1 MIASRRAATHAV
13 IAVLAAMLGPSLGP
27 AAPSSAQAPLPAHL
41 HADAPAA
48 LAHRVG
54 GAPGAVAAH
63 GRWAWVG
70 SGAQVLTLDL
80 AAPGGPQVVDRTA
93 LDTVVGDV
101 SVRPDGARLAA
112 VAGSAVVVWR
122 VDDAG
127 RLSSLGVLDV
137 APRPQSYGGAPA
149 QDSRDAGRRLAWH
162 DDRLVVAILDD
173 GVASVALRL
182 GVADV
187 DDGAPRWLAT
197 AERTL
202 AEGPFG
208 SGELHA
214 VAATAGHAAVARA
227 LTTRGGTESGL
238 SVFTLPAGVTPQHL
252 GDWAAAGRIVDLTAL
267 GGRDVAL
274 LGERRAPDMSTV
286 EPYVAVVDAAAVAAR
301 GSATLPTPPV
311 FSAPHQL
318 VAGRDGRL
326 YATLSGTQPQLV
338 ALDVD
343 AAGQPAAAHAWPR
356 PTTAVALASVDGGLL
371 WRDGGGVTR
380 LAVGGAAPPVA
391 GPTLPLTPSVTDVAL
406 VDGQLFAAAPDS
418 PWPLVGGPAD
428 APAGLVP
435 LTDAAGRL
443 PVASAAST
451 ALYDALPQV
460 LSADGDRLWMLDG
473 LSSRALWQVERDE
486 PTGARLRWRGD
497 TSGHAMAA
505 VGDGVWV
512 ADQQG
517 LVALADRGGPAL
529 VEVDRLAL
537 GDRRPVFALSPRPGG
552 AVALVLELGALPTLV
567 VFDVGADGG
576 IVERGNVVLTTV
588 GGSSR
593 APGVDVKGTRAF
605 VAWERVT
612 VVDLTDPDRPVI
624 AGGLVDTATDGATGP
639 AVPVFLDIAVDADV
653 GRAFAAAGAHGT
665 AVLDVRDPK
674 AMRVVQWLPT
684 PGSARRVAIAG
695 DRVAVAEMAGGVS
708 IVQLAG
714 ASGAGRAYL
723 PLTVRRP

>member
-1 MIASRRAATHAV
+1 MVASPRA
-13 IAVLAAMLGPSLGP
+13 AVLAVTAAALGPSLGP
-27 AAPSSAQAPLPAHL
+27 AAPSLAQAPLPARV

-48 LAHRVG
+48 LAHRGG

-70 SGAQVLTLDL
+70 SGAHVLTLDL
-80 AAPGGPQVVDRTA
+80 AAPGGTRVVDRTA

-112 VAGSAVVVWR
+112 VVGSAVVVWR

-127 RLSSLGVLDV
+127 RLSWLGVLDV

-162 DDRLVVAILDD
+162 DDCLVVAIVDD
-173 GVASVALRL
+173 GLASVQLRL
-182 GVADV
+182 AVADV

-202 AEGPFG
+202 ARIGF
-208 SGELHA
+208 GELHA
-214 VAATAGHAAVARA
+214 LATTAGHAVVAREVTSPRA
-227 LTTRGGTESGL
+227 GTETGL
-238 SVFTLPAGVTPQHL
+238 SVFTLPSGMTPQL
-252 GDWAAAGRIVDLTAL
+252 RGDWTADGRLVDLTAL
-267 GGRDVAL
+267 GGDDVAL
-274 LGERRAPDMSTV
+274 LGERRAPGMLPV
-286 EPYVAVVDAAAVAAR
+286 AYVAVVDAAAVTAR
-301 GSATLPTPPV
+301 GSATLPMPPV
-311 FSAPHQL
+311 FSAPHRL
-318 VAGRDGRL
+318 AAGRDGRL

-371 WRDGGGVTR
+371 WRDGGGVTH
-380 LAVGGAAPPVA
+380 LAVDGAAPPVA

-451 ALYDALPQV
+451 TLYDALPQV
-460 LSADGDRLWMLDG
+460 LSVNGDRLWMLDG

-537 GDRRPVFALSPRPGG
+537 GDRRPIFALSPRPGG
-552 AVALVLELGALPTLV
+552 TVALVLELGALPTLV

-624 AGGLVDTATDGATGP
+624 AGGLVDAATDGATGP

-674 AMRVVQWLPT
+674 AIRVVQWLAT
-684 PGSARRVAIAG
+684 PGSARRVAVDG

-708 IVQLAG
+708 MFQLTD
-714 ASGAGRAYL
+714 ASGAGRAYIPLALRL
-723 PLTVRRP
+723 P